1 MNNFIIFD
9 ENNYKTLMKNLSLN
23 VDEAEINSIS
33 KVIKSQEISHK
44 AKILKENF
52 NNVKEPD
59 KLIENNFITKLSAK
73 INSNSIKNIKN
84 QKYQIRANNFKS
96 LNQNSN
102 RASDKRIN
110 SALTDCSQS
119 RKFMK
124 SGNLTFRK
132 HNLKL
137 LNSPG
142 ISKNNNQIN
151 RKQSYNIF
159 SSNLRPF
166 SSIRLKSR
174 NISSINKLN
183 NFKTFNK
190 KHIKIYENESDESS
204 DEYNENQKNS
214 YFIRKKLIINGRETS
229 DYERFWYDAINAKLL
244 KEKENRKK
252 KRQNIKIKYN
262 EKVFNRN
269 NQIIVP
275 NDLLKRQL
283 TSSSEKNNTKK
294 LKNLLNSL
302 NTSKM
307 TINNYNNS
315 LYKSHNQ
322 FKKKSNEKILKK
334 IIEFND
340 DLNAFKYFAI
350 NDLVGE
356 EKDLH
361 KKINDIENKLLN
373 EHEKLIIKNI
383 IYEKL
388 DKTQKENLDDSANN
402 EKSLNVLIS
411 NADKA
416 KTKKFQGFVEKR
428 FNEELK
434 KLEKFNNQ
442 DNLLNN
448 MVNEQ
453 NTYYISKQNNN
464 KIQEEK
470 IKKDRKNLLKNTK
483 KIRKLAEVIY
493 NKKMNIGNIYKYN

>member
-1 MNNFIIFD
+1 
-9 ENNYKTLMKNLSLN
+9 
-23 VDEAEINSIS
+23 
-33 KVIKSQEISHK
+33 
-44 AKILKENF
+44 
-52 NNVKEPD
+52 
-59 KLIENNFITKLSAK
+59 
-73 INSNSIKNIKN
+73 
-84 QKYQIRANNFKS
+84 
-96 LNQNSN
+96 
-102 RASDKRIN
+102 
-110 SALTDCSQS
+110 
-119 RKFMK
+119 
-124 SGNLTFRK
+124 
-132 HNLKL
+132 
-137 LNSPG
+137 
-142 ISKNNNQIN
+142 
-151 RKQSYNIF
+151 
-159 SSNLRPF
+159 
-166 SSIRLKSR
+166 
-174 NISSINKLN
+174 
-183 NFKTFNK
+183 
-190 KHIKIYENESDESS
+190 
-204 DEYNENQKNS
+204 
-214 YFIRKKLIINGRETS
+214 
-229 DYERFWYDAINAKLL
+229 
-244 KEKENRKK
+244 
-252 KRQNIKIKYN
+252 
-262 EKVFNRN
+262 
-269 NQIIVP
+269 
-275 NDLLKRQL
+275 
-283 TSSSEKNNTKK
+283 
-294 LKNLLNSL
+294 
-302 NTSKM
+302 M